1 MSSKRE
7 KIVNEIMDNIKAIR
21 TVKLGRVAREPMF
34 RDQTEFYN
42 LARTA
47 FPHIVVTSGNEAR
60 ADLTMGYSRTQSKRE
75 GVLNIEINVFVRA
88 SDKTIDETCNT
99 LIEAIEEKLDKD
111 RELDNVAHNLQIVQI
126 VMGEP
131 MEHPYAQFT
140 MTAEV
145 LYTYTTGDA

>member
-1 MSSKRE
+1 MSKRE
-7 KIVNEIMDNIKAIR
+7 AIVNDIVEKIKAIR
-21 TVKLGRVAREPMF
+21 TVRLGRVAREPMF

-60 ADLTMGYSRTQSKRE
+60 ADLTMGYSRKEMKRE

-88 SDKTIDETCNT
+88 SDKTIDEECNI
-99 LIEAIEEKLDKD
+99 LIEAIEEQLDKD
-111 RELDNVAHNLQIVQI
+111 RERSKNAHNFQITQI

-145 LYTYTTGDA
+145 LYTYTTGDV

>member
-1 MSSKRE
+1 MSKRE
-7 KIVNEIMDNIKAIR
+7 KIVEDIIAKIKTIR
-21 TVKLGRVAREPMF
+21 TVKLGRVSREPMF

-47 FPHIVVTSGNEAR
+47 FPHIVVTTGNESR
-60 ADLTMGYSRTQSKRE
+60 EDITMGYSRKQMKRE

-88 SDKTIDETCNT
+88 NDKTIDEECNI
-99 LIEAIEEKLDKD
+99 LIEALEEQLDKD
-111 RELDNVAHNLQIVQI
+111 RERSKNAHNFQIIQI
-126 VMGEP
+126 TMGEP

-145 LYTYTTGDA
+145 IYTYTTGDT

>member
-1 MSSKRE
+1 MSKRE
-7 KIVNEIMDNIKAIR
+7 AIVNDIMEKIKAIR

-47 FPHIVVTSGNEAR
+47 FPHVVVTAGNESR
-60 ADLTMGYSRTQSKRE
+60 EDLTMGYGRRQAKRE
-75 GVLNIEINVFVRA
+75 GNLTVEINVFVRA
-88 SDKTIDETCNT
+88 SDKSIDETCNI
-99 LIEAIEEKLDKD
+99 LIEALEEQLDKD
-111 RELDNVAHNLQIVQI
+111 RERSGNAHNTQITQI
-126 VMGEP
+126 IMGEP

-145 LYTYTTGDA
+145 IYTYTTGDV

>member
-1 MSSKRE
+1 MSKRE
-7 KIVNEIMDNIKAIR
+7 AIVNDIVEKIKAIR
-21 TVKLGRVAREPMF
+21 TVRLGRVAREPMF

-60 ADLTMGYSRTQSKRE
+60 ADLTMGYSRKEMKRE
-75 GVLNIEINVFVRA
+75 GVLNIEMNVFVRA
-88 SDKTIDETCNT
+88 SDKTIDEECNI
-99 LIEAIEEKLDKD
+99 LIEAIEEQLDKD
-111 RELDNVAHNLQIVQI
+111 RERSKNAHNFQIIQI

-145 LYTYTTGDA
+145 LYTYTTGDV

>member
-1 MSSKRE
+1 MSKRE
-7 KIVNEIMDNIKAIR
+7 KIVLDIIDKISSIR
-21 TVKLGRVAREPMF
+21 TVKLGRIAREPMF

-47 FPHIVVTSGNEAR
+47 FPHIVVTAGNEAR
-60 ADLTMGYSRTQSKRE
+60 EDLTMGYSRTQTKRE
-75 GVLNIEINVFVRA
+75 GNMNVEINVFVRA
-88 SDKTIDETCNT
+88 NDKSIDETCNT
-99 LIEAIEEKLDKD
+99 LIEAIEEKLDLD
-111 RELDNVAHNLQIVQI
+111 RERDGNAKNFQIVQI

-145 LYTYTTGDA
+145 IYTYTTGDV

>member
-1 MSSKRE
+1 MSKRE
-7 KIVNEIMDNIKAIR
+7 KIVNDVIEKIKAIR

-60 ADLTMGYSRTQSKRE
+60 EDLTMGYSRTEMKRQ
-75 GVLNIEINVFVRA
+75 GLLNIEMNVFVRA
-88 SDKTIDETCNT
+88 SDKTIDEECNT
-99 LIEAIEEKLDKD
+99 LIEAIEEQLDKD
-111 RELDNVAHNLQIVQI
+111 RERSKNAKNFQIIQI

-145 LYTYTTGDA
+145 LYTYTTGDV

>member
-1 MSSKRE
+1 MSKRE
-7 KIVNEIMDNIKAIR
+7 KIVNDVVEKIKAIR

-60 ADLTMGYSRTQSKRE
+60 EDLTMGYSRTEMKRQ
-75 GVLNIEINVFVRA
+75 GLLNIEMNVFVRA
-88 SDKTIDETCNT
+88 SDKTIDEECNT
-99 LIEAIEEKLDKD
+99 LIEAIEEQLDKD
-111 RELDNVAHNLQIVQI
+111 RERSKNAKNFQIIQI

-145 LYTYTTGDA
+145 LYTYTTGDV

>member
-1 MSSKRE
+1 MSKRE
-7 KIVNEIMDNIKAIR
+7 AIVNDIMEKIKAIR

-47 FPHIVVTSGNEAR
+47 FPHIVVTAGNESR
-60 ADLTMGYSRTQSKRE
+60 EDITMGYSRTQSKRE
-75 GVLNIEINVFVRA
+75 GNLNVEINVFVRA
-88 SDKTIDETCNT
+88 SDKTIDETCNI
-99 LIEAIEEKLDKD
+99 LIEALEEQLDKD
-111 RELDNVAHNLQIVQI
+111 RERSGYAHNFQITQI

-145 LYTYTTGDA
+145 IYTYTTGDV

>member
-1 MSSKRE
+1 MSKRE
-7 KIVNEIMDNIKAIR
+7 AIVNDIMESIKSIR
-21 TVKLGRVAREPMF
+21 TVRLGRVAREPMF

-75 GVLNIEINVFVRA
+75 GVLNVEINVFVRA
-88 SDKTIDETCNT
+88 SDKTIDEECNI
-99 LIEAIEEKLDKD
+99 LIEALEEKLDKD
-111 RELDNVAHNLQIVQI
+111 RERNGNAHNFQIIQI

-145 LYTYTTGDA
+145 LYTYTTGDV

>member
-1 MSSKRE
+1 MSKRE
-7 KIVNEIMDNIKAIR
+7 KIVNDVIEKIKAIR

-60 ADLTMGYSRTQSKRE
+60 EDLTMGYSRTEMKRQ
-75 GVLNIEINVFVRA
+75 GLLNIEINVFVRA

-99 LIEAIEEKLDKD
+99 LIEALEEQLDKD
-111 RELDNVAHNLQIVQI
+111 RERSKNAKNFQIIQI

-145 LYTYTTGDA
+145 LYTYTTGDV